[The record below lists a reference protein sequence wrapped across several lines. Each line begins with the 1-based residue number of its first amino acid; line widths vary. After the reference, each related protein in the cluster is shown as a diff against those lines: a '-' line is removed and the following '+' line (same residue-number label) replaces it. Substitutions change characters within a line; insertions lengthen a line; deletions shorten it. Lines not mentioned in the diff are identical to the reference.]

1 MEILREKYFDSKGL
15 PTPRTRRYITSG
27 EWDSKDKLIIK
38 FMMKENFWGRIGTAG
53 GASDGADSFC
63 GNYSCSVAFHKKSL
77 VD

>member
-1 MEILREKYFDSKGL
+1 MDSKGL

-38 FMMKENFWGRIGTAG
+38 FMMKENFWGRIGKAG

-63 GNYSCSVAFHKKSL
+63 GN
-77 VD
+77 